1 MSRTQR
7 LIGHILAIIVVTI
20 WSVTYVATN
29 TLLSSGF
36 TALHII
42 VLRFLLALIVL
53 YLIKPR
59 LYLPKS
65 LKEEAGFAVLALF
78 GMGFY
83 YVFENY
89 AIQKTDGTNVSIL
102 ISFAPILTALG
113 SSLIMK
119 KSRLT
124 RFTLIGF
131 AVAIVGVAMV
141 VFNGTV
147 RLDFDI
153 VGYALALGAAACW
166 AVYSML
172 LGGFLEKHEGT
183 IITRRMLI
191 YTLIL
196 LIPMTLLVDGVPNF
210 ALLANPVNLACFAL
224 LGIFG
229 GSLCYLWWNM
239 ATKRLGVVITTNY
252 IYVSPF
258 ITMVF
263 AYFITGTEITL
274 MGAVGAVL
282 IIGGVVLSDVKS
294 NA

>member
-1 MSRTQR
+1 MSRTQK

-20 WSVTYVATN
+20 WSVTYVATD

-36 TALHII
+36 TALHVL
-42 VLRFLLALIVL
+42 VLRFLLALAVL
-53 YLIKPR
+53 YVIKPK

-65 LKEEAGFAVLALF
+65 LREEAGFVVLSLF

-83 YVFENY
+83 YVFENI

-113 SSLIMK
+113 TALIMK
-119 KSRLT
+119 KSKIT
-124 RFTLIGF
+124 KFTLIGF

-153 VGYALALGAAACW
+153 VGYALALGAATCW
-166 AVYSML
+166 GIYSML
-172 LGGFLEKHEGT
+172 LGDFLEKHDGT

-196 LIPMTLLVDGVPNF
+196 LIPMTLIVDGAPNF
-210 ALLANPVNLACFAL
+210 ALLANPVNIACFAL

-239 ATKRLGVVITTNY
+239 ATKRIGVVITTNY

-263 AYFITGTEITL
+263 AYFVTDTEITP